1 MDIALAESL
10 NAIWKHVKIHKDLKA
25 EDANSAIQDLTKI
38 YDKLNILATR
48 ELSEETA
55 DIALTQNIPI
65 YDSLYIAATR
75 KIKATLYTADQKLH
89 NISKKI
95 TGSKLLKLQ

>member
-10 NAIWKHVKIHKDLKA
+10 NAIWKHVKIHKDLKT
-25 EDANSAIQDLTKI
+25 EDAKSAIQDLTKI
-38 YDKLNILATR
+38 YDTLNILTTR

-55 DIALTQNIPI
+55 DIALTQNITI

-75 KIKATLYTADQKLH
+75 KLKATLYTADRKLH
-89 NISKKI
+89 NTSKKI
-95 TGSKLLKLQ
+95 TVSKLLEL